1 MCVSISFPSIPV
13 DPSKTYSSTPV
24 LVVIMPLLY
33 PGLGFQRLPWNLHTS
48 FTCKSLKKTLNG
60 LKRWTKYLF
69 QIKNVCLSTIL
80 DPSSPVVSAQRHSVG
95 GSPSAASGKQRVRS
109 LLSEAVTGE
118 EAVTQVECRPG
129 LWDTACDEY
138 HNKYK
143 RHDWWTQICRELF
156 PLLDEADKKLQ
167 FQIDKDVRNRWRSVK
182 DRFQKDQ
189 AKANL
194 SGSAAPSKKILF
206 EDELQFLNTG
216 RRLRPTE
223 GNMMPEAPNVTL
235 EPESDCDMLPL
246 ATDDLEDIG
255 SPAAANLSLELPS
268 TAPEPSASEERLDT
282 DCSATTSNRC
292 PSMPSSS
299 VANKDRSTILLRK
312 KGKSTKSSTVSE
324 KCDQLTCEALSLLK
338 KSSSQANKC
347 DSFAASLS
355 SRLQEMNKPT
365 QSTCMA
371 ACCALF
377 DGFEAPPPSHS
388 SKNCKCNL

>member
-1 MCVSISFPSIPV
+1 M
-13 DPSKTYSSTPV
+13 
-24 LVVIMPLLY
+24 
-33 PGLGFQRLPWNLHTS
+33 
-48 FTCKSLKKTLNG
+48 KSM
-60 LKRWTKYLF
+60 RM
-69 QIKNVCLSTIL
+69 
-80 DPSSPVVSAQRHSVG
+80 
-95 GSPSAASGKQRVRS
+95 
-109 LLSEAVTGE
+109 
-118 EAVTQVECRPG
+118 VECRPG